1 MVPTERIQ
9 GEACSEGFCRHEEVS
24 VRGLDKDFALA
35 VLLVAGLPIDVSR
48 SEIDGPV
55 SLENR
60 PQALEIDLDHRSLAE
75 RILRLACGAVI
86 YSVEEHRVGWA
97 LAAGDTQWR

>member
-1 MVPTERIQ
+1 MMPIGRIPR
-9 GEACSEGFCRHEEVS
+9 ETCFEGFCQHEEVS
-24 VRGLDKDFALA
+24 VRVLDKDSALA
-35 VLLVAGLPIDVSR
+35 VLLVAGLPPDVSW
-48 SEIDGPV
+48 SAIDGPV

-75 RILRLACGAVI
+75 RILGLACGAVI